1 MPLIFGTAGIPI
13 SCKGS
18 SSAEGV
24 LCVKQLGLG
33 AMELEYVHGV
43 KVNPTAA
50 QEIGR
55 IAKANGIILSCHA
68 PYYIS
73 LISAEHSKRKKSH
86 AFILDTARQLHY
98 AGGGKVVFH
107 AGFYGKLSPEK
118 AFEEMK
124 GEMEFLQGQVEK
136 EKLNVVLAPET
147 TGKGSQWGSLDELLR
162 MKQEVKGLSLTIDFS
177 HVHAR
182 ANGMLKTRA
191 DFEKLFDLIEK
202 ADKTVLK
209 DLHCHFQSVK
219 YSEKGELYHMQLS
232 ANSPPFKPFVELCA
246 ERKVSGVVICE
257 SPVIEADAL
266 EMKRFYEKLL
276 R

>member
-1 MPLIFGTAGIPI
+1 
-13 SCKGS
+13 
-18 SSAEGV
+18 
-24 LCVKQLGLG
+24 
-33 AMELEYVHGV
+33 MELEYVHGV
-43 KVNPTAA
+43 KLNPASA
-50 QEIGR
+50 QEIGK
-55 IAKANGIILSCHA
+55 IAKANGIILSAHA

-73 LISAEHSKRKKSH
+73 LVSDEHSKRKKSQ

-124 GEMEFLQGQVEK
+124 VEMLFLQEQVEK
-136 EKLNVVLAPET
+136 EKLSVVLAPET

-162 MKQEVKGLSLTIDFS
+162 MKQEVRGLSLTIDFS

-182 ANGMLKTRA
+182 GNGMLKTKA
-191 DFEKLFDLIEK
+191 DFEKLFDLIETT
-202 ADKTVLK
+202 DKTVLK
-209 DLHCHFQSVK
+209 DLHAHFQGVK

-232 ANSPPFKPFVELCA
+232 ANSPSFKPFAELCV
-246 ERKVSGVVICE
+246 ERKASGVVICE

-266 EMKRFYEKLL
+266 EMQRAYNKLL
-276 R
+276 K